1 MTDDVQNGSMATIG
15 VIGAGTMGSG
25 IAEVFARSGYDVVI
39 VETTDEF
46 LDRGLQRIT
55 SDLDKLVAR
64 ERLTGEK
71 RDTVLSRI
79 EGTTDFDRLGNCDFV
94 IEAVPEEKELKAE
107 LFKKLSETVDP
118 ETVLASNTSSLSIT
132 ELGHCATNPER
143 VIGMHFFNPVPR
155 MELVEVVPGRATS
168 DDTVAFT
175 VAMAMQLGKNPIVV
189 SDSPG
194 FVVNRLMIP
203 MINEAVFALNEGVAS
218 AEDID
223 AVMRLGASHPMGP
236 LELADMIGL
245 DTVLSIMEAMH
256 HAFGDDKY
264 RPAPLLRQ
272 MVSGGQLG
280 RKSGQG
286 FYSYEKGN

>member
-1 MTDDVQNGSMATIG
+1 MTDDAQNTSMATVGI
-15 VIGAGTMGSG
+15 VGAGTMGSG
-25 IAEVFARSGYDVVI
+25 IAEVFAQSGYDVVI
-39 VETTDEF
+39 VDTTDEF
-46 LDRGLQRIT
+46 LDRGLARIT
-55 SDLDKLVAR
+55 SDLDKLVSR
-64 ERLTGEK
+64 ERLTEEN
-71 RDTVLSRI
+71 RDAILARV
-79 EGTTDFDRLGNCDFV
+79 EGSTDFDRLGDCDLV
-94 IEAVPEEKELKAE
+94 IEAVPENHDLKTSVFKQLAE
-107 LFKKLSETVDP
+107 IVDP
-118 ETVLASNTSSLSIT
+118 ETILASNTSSFSIT
-132 ELGHCATNPER
+132 ELAHCATNPER
-143 VIGMHFFNPVPR
+143 VIGMHFFNPVPKLG
-155 MELVEVVPGRATS
+155 LVEVVPGRSTS
-168 DDTVAFT
+168 DDTVAYA
-175 VAMAMQLGKNPIVV
+175 VATAMQIGKTPVVV

-236 LELADMIGL
+236 LALADMIGL
-245 DTVLSIMEAMH
+245 DTVLSIMEALH

-286 FYSYEKGN
+286 FYAY

>member
-1 MTDDVQNGSMATIG
+1 MATVGI
-15 VIGAGTMGSG
+15 VGAGTMGSG
-25 IAEVFARSGYDVVI
+25 IAEVFAQSGYDVVI
-39 VETTDEF
+39 VDTTEEF
-46 LDRGLQRIT
+46 LDRGLNRIT
-55 SDLDKLVAR
+55 SDLDKLVTR
-64 ERLTGEK
+64 ERLTEQN
-71 RDTVLSRI
+71 RDEVLSRI
-79 EGTTDFDRLGNCDFV
+79 EGSTDFDRLENAEMV
-94 IEAVPEEKELKAE
+94 IEAVPENRDLKMSI
-107 LFKKLSETVDP
+107 FKQLSEIVDP
-118 ETVLASNTSSLSIT
+118 ETILASNTSSLSIT
-132 ELGHCATNPER
+132 ELAHFATNPER
-143 VIGMHFFNPVPR
+143 VIGMHFFNPVPKLD
-155 MELVEVVPGRATS
+155 LVEIVPGRSTS
-168 DDTVAFT
+168 DDTVAIT
-175 VAMAMQLGKNPIVV
+175 VATAMQVGKTPIVV

-236 LELADMIGL
+236 LALADLIGL
-245 DTVLSIMEAMH
+245 DTVLSIMEALH

-286 FYSYEKGN
+286 FYAY

>member
-55 SDLDKLVAR
+55 ADLDKLVAR

-175 VAMAMQLGKNPIVV
+175 VALAMQLGKNPIVV

>member
-25 IAEVFARSGYDVVI
+25 IAEVFAQSGYDVVI
-39 VETTDEF
+39 VETSDEF

-55 SDLDKLVAR
+55 ADLDKLVSR
-64 ERLTGEK
+64 ERLTDEK
-71 RDTVLSRI
+71 RDTILSRI
-79 EGTTDFDRLGNCDFV
+79 EGTTEFDRLGNCDFV

-107 LFKKLSETVDP
+107 LFRKLSETVDP
-118 ETVLASNTSSLSIT
+118 ETILASNTSSLSIT
-132 ELGHCATNPER
+132 ELGHCATNPAR
-143 VIGMHFFNPVPR
+143 VIGMHFFNPVPK

>member
-1 MTDDVQNGSMATIG
+1 MTDDAQNTSMATVGI
-15 VIGAGTMGSG
+15 VGAGTMGSG
-25 IAEVFARSGYDVVI
+25 IAEVFAQSGYDVVI
-39 VETTDEF
+39 VDTTEEF
-46 LDRGLQRIT
+46 LDRGLNRIT
-55 SDLDKLVAR
+55 SDLDKLVTR
-64 ERLTGEK
+64 ERLTEQN
-71 RDTVLSRI
+71 RDEVLSRI
-79 EGTTDFDRLGNCDFV
+79 EGSTDFDRLENAEMV
-94 IEAVPEEKELKAE
+94 IEAVPENRDLKMSI
-107 LFKKLSETVDP
+107 FKRLSEIVDP
-118 ETVLASNTSSLSIT
+118 ETILASNTSSLSIT
-132 ELGHCATNPER
+132 ELAHFATNPER
-143 VIGMHFFNPVPR
+143 VIGMHFFNPVPKLD
-155 MELVEVVPGRATS
+155 LVEIVPGRSTS
-168 DDTVAFT
+168 DDTVAIT
-175 VAMAMQLGKNPIVV
+175 VATAMQVGKTPIVV

-236 LELADMIGL
+236 LALADLIGL
-245 DTVLSIMEAMH
+245 DTVLSIMEALH

-286 FYSYEKGN
+286 FYAY

>member
-1 MTDDVQNGSMATIG
+1 MMGDEQNSMATVG

-25 IAEVFARSGYDVVI
+25 IAEAFAQAGYDVVL
-39 VETTDEF
+39 VDTSDEF

-55 SDLDKLVAR
+55 TGLDKLVQK
-64 ERLTGEK
+64 ERLTDEN
-71 RDTVLSRI
+71 RDAILSRI
-79 EGTTDFDRLGNCDFV
+79 EGSTDMDRLAECTLV
-94 IEAVPEEKELKAE
+94 VEAVPEDRELKADI
-107 LFKKLSETVDP
+107 FKKLSEIVDP

-132 ELGHCATNPER
+132 ELAHCATNPER
-143 VIGMHFFNPVPR
+143 VIGLHFFNPVPKLK
-155 MELVEVVPGRATS
+155 LVEIVPGRATS
-168 DDTVAFT
+168 DDTVAFA
-175 VAMAMQLGKNPIVV
+175 VAVAMQLGKQPIVV
-189 SDSPG
+189 GDSPG
-194 FVVNRLMIP
+194 FVANRLLIP

-223 AVMRLGASHPMGP
+223 AVMKLGASHPMGP

-264 RPAPLLRQ
+264 RPAQLLRQ

-286 FYSYEKGN
+286 FYQY

>member
-1 MTDDVQNGSMATIG
+1 MTDDVQIGSMATIG

-25 IAEVFARSGYDVVI
+25 IAEVFAQSGYDVVI
-39 VETTDEF
+39 VETSDEF

-55 SDLDKLVAR
+55 ADLDKLVSR
-64 ERLTGEK
+64 ERLTDEK
-71 RDTVLSRI
+71 RDTILSRI
-79 EGTTDFDRLGNCDFV
+79 EGTTEFDRLGNCDFV

-107 LFKKLSETVDP
+107 LFRKLSETVDP
-118 ETVLASNTSSLSIT
+118 ETILASNTSSLSIT

-143 VIGMHFFNPVPR
+143 VIGMHFFNPVPK

-175 VAMAMQLGKNPIVV
+175 VAMAMHLGKNPIVV